1 MRLPPPSDLFDFQ
14 SSHESVQFGSR
25 KKTHWTKTNRS
36 EEIAQWKRLARKCQF
51 RPSRLASFCKVSL
64 RTLQRHFARN
74 YGATVGE
81 WLTHV
86 RMHEALIALT
96 EAESIKEVASSS
108 DTRSLQLF
116 QRFQKVSRLLP
127 GHGLLQQDASLRA
140 DLHSNR
146 ERKSGRTS
154 LRDLTR

>member
-14 SSHESVQFGSR
+14 SSHEGVQFGSR

-51 RPSRLASFCKVSL
+51 RPARLASFCKVSL

-96 EAESIKEVASSS
+96 EAESIKEVAFQFGYS
-108 DTRSLQLF
+108 QLSNF
-116 QRFQKVSRLLP
+116 SRDFKKFHGFCPGTVSFSRMPLCERISILIERENRGEHRL
-127 GHGLLQQDASLRA
+127 
-140 DLHSNR
+140 
-146 ERKSGRTS
+146 EI
-154 LRDLTR
+154 